1 MKRLIALAL
10 TLLLL
15 VPAGLQ
21 AQRKPDFAY
30 PKTVIADSRRAY
42 DSAAVLKG
50 LDADVS
56 VIKSL
61 LDMTVAT
68 GEINSDSLS
77 TILPLIASQASDNKR
92 LPATRALLETMQAEL
107 LMNIYN
113 QQRWQYDR
121 VNTPDEPIPT
131 DITEWSGRQFKTV
144 ITRLCDKALAEVAA
158 APRTAL
164 RDYEKVISANS
175 MTYKYFPTVADFVS
189 RKTAD
194 IFDSLGN
201 DERRRDII
209 RAAAEASQKG
219 SAPYF
224 YWMTALCNDMP
235 EEESEDGLGESK
247 KSPLEQLYLDNRSNP
262 EADYVLSRVADRYY
276 EYSKDDAW
284 LVDALRETLATRPD
298 GLWANSLQNALNRLT
313 RPNVK
318 VTAPSIVAPGKAFDV
333 KLKYGFAE
341 KCGFTI
347 YKLTAEQFANR
358 SKLSTAS
365 LRAIVKHDFNTGK
378 TTALGDTTVSVTL
391 EQPGYYMLLSN
402 LDGRQG
408 SINNAVCI
416 RVSRIIPVMVS
427 DGDKRVF
434 AVADYVSG
442 KPVVGVSVSRRV
454 SRGPWQVIGKTDVD
468 GLVSVDMPATTD
480 KNRWASVSYR
490 FTCDG
495 VTMDFNNLSDNI
507 YERDDDDDVTVR
519 GIMLTDRQL
528 YHPGDSIAWAAVIGY
543 GDNVNN
549 ATVAPD
555 LAVKVYLY
563 DANNQTVDSVAT
575 VTDRLG
581 RVNGRFMT
589 PQTGLNGTFSLLVFV
604 DGGKAKGNYA
614 ASRTVTVSD
623 FRMPV
628 FEIIDLS
635 VSRDEPT
642 KGSVTLS
649 GKALTYT
656 GMPVS
661 SATVDAEII
670 GAMRWRW
677 FTPSRTLGRVEG
689 RTDAEGRFSIVVGD
703 SLLAGSGFDN
713 FIAKITVTDAANSIA
728 QASRNFTTGR
738 PYTITAGD
746 IARAYDSSDSIKAPV
761 VVTDADG
768 KNVDIKIK
776 WQLLRIADDGEVSAG
791 VSAEGVINSTSSSS
805 IPLNG
810 LTAGNYRLSAAA
822 VDSSLAD
829 SVDVLDNFAVYS
841 LRDNTMPAD
850 SRIFVPRT
858 LVDCPADG
866 KVEILYGTPAADTYV
881 YIVTDNGAARHVSVS
896 RCSAGFHRLTVE
908 MPEVQ
913 TEGKV
918 MLFTVSDGHT
928 YRAGIRLRGY
938 DRRKL
943 TLEGESMR
951 DRLTPGSEERWTLKL
966 SDWQTRMTSGGLI
979 ATMYNKALD
988 ALESMSWIRSFGLYV
1003 PSSSVSLST
1012 VYNNGQSTAERKN
1025 IKTLKTVS
1033 LELPDFDPALNPFYI
1048 SNRIYGSRARM
1059 YNKSA
1064 MGALTGKVAGLAV
1077 EECDEVVAA
1086 EAAAPMLDAEMAQY
1100 DVVGY
1105 GTTKKTEDDSDG
1117 GAAEPQ
1123 TEAEFIYRDSE
1134 VLQGFWMPELVI
1146 GEDGKA
1152 ELTFTVPDAVTT
1164 WAFKAFAWTDDLRSA
1179 AFDRD
1184 FVASKPVMVIPQLPR
1199 FLRTGDKARVVATV
1213 YNNSGERAAVSS
1225 VIELFDTDTRRVI
1238 SSSTVTDSIDAD
1250 GSALVTIDIDAPAGV
1265 SSIGYRVRSTLG
1277 AFTDGEQSAIAIL
1290 PATEPVIESKPFY
1303 LNPGDSVYTTD
1314 IAAGK
1319 DLTATLDYTDN
1330 PAWTIITQLPG
1341 LAKGDSV
1348 TATGAAARLFGAATA
1363 AGLVR
1368 DNNDIAAVLKA
1379 WSTDPSSTALL
1390 SRLTKDESLKVA
1402 TLDETPWVEAASSD
1416 TRRMARL
1423 ALLLDPTEC
1432 QRNISRSLETLK
1444 KLNRNDGGWA
1454 WGDWSDKSSPW
1465 VTNVVLQ
1472 NLGRLK
1478 SAGYL
1483 PDDKALAEMIDRAIN
1498 YYVTSLDKD
1507 VKTDRALTFIA
1518 SMFPEHKFNLR
1529 GDRIIKATLQSIA
1542 TGWKNGNLWSK
1553 ACDAIMLNSLGYKS
1567 TAREILGSINQF
1579 GQSSKD
1585 KGLSLPSVK
1594 NVNDYADIL
1603 WAYGVIS
1610 PEAKEIDGMRQWL
1623 VLRAQATD
1631 DLGSTDPTRLIAA
1644 FAKTGSRWLTTGRNA
1659 DISIDGRGLKPD
1671 SVEYATGHI
1680 VMRLAPDAAG
1690 KSLTINRRKADAP
1703 AYGAVISQY
1712 EADPAKV
1719 KAVKTSDLSVGKR
1732 LTALRDGRWQ
1742 FVDEVKAGERIRV
1755 LLTIKNTRDLEYV
1768 TVIDRRAACLEPVD
1782 QLPGMV
1788 WSGSVGFYRENLDSS
1803 TNLFIN
1809 YLPKGTWQ
1817 LTVEMTASLSGTF
1830 TTGICTVQSQL
1841 APSITAHSAGARLIC
1856 R

>member
-1 MKRLIALAL
+1 MLMKRLIALAL
-10 TLLLL
+10 TLLLI
-15 VPAGLQ
+15 VPATLQ
-21 AQRKPDFAY
+21 AQSKPDFAY

-50 LDADVS
+50 LDADIS
-56 VIKSL
+56 LIKSL

-77 TILPLIASQASDNKR
+77 TMLPLIASQASDNKR
-92 LPATRALLETMQAEL
+92 LPATRAILETMQAEL

-121 VNTPDEPIPT
+121 VNSPDEPIPT

-144 ITRLCDKALAEVAA
+144 ITRLCDKALADAA
-158 APRTAL
+158 EAPRTAL

-189 RKTAD
+189 RKAAD
-194 IFDSLGN
+194 TFSSLGD

-235 EEESEDGLGESK
+235 VEESEDDLGDSQK
-247 KSPLEQLYLDNRSNP
+247 RRNPLEQLYLDNRANP

-276 EYSKDDAW
+276 EYAKDEAW
-284 LVDALRETLATRPD
+284 LVDALRETLAKRPD

-313 RPNVK
+313 RPNVE
-318 VTAPSIVAPGKAFDV
+318 VTAPSIVAPGNVFDV
-333 KLKYGFAE
+333 KLKYGFSG

-365 LRAIVKHDFNTGK
+365 LRTIAKHDFNTGN

-391 EQPGYYMLLSN
+391 EQPGYYMLLSS

-434 AVADYVSG
+434 AVTDYVSG
-442 KPVVGVSVSRRV
+442 KPVAGVSVSRRI
-454 SRGPWQVIGKTDVD
+454 SRGPWKVIGKTDAD
-468 GLVSVDMPATTD
+468 GLIRASMPETTD

-495 VTMDFNNLSDNI
+495 VTMNFNNLSDNI

-549 ATVAPD
+549 ATIAPD

-581 RVNGRFMT
+581 RVNGRFVT
-589 PQTGLNGTFSLLVFV
+589 PQTGLNGSFRLSVFI

-628 FEIIDLS
+628 FELTNLS
-635 VSRDEPT
+635 VSRDVPA

-649 GKALTYT
+649 GKAVTYT

-661 SATVDAEII
+661 SAAVDAEII

-713 FIAKITVTDAANSIA
+713 FIAKITVTDAASSIA

-746 IARAYDSSDSIKAPV
+746 INNAYDSAESIKAPV
-761 VVTDADG
+761 IVTDADG

-776 WQLLRIADDGEVSAG
+776 WQLRRIGTDGEVSAE
-791 VSAEGVINSTSSSS
+791 VASEGVINSTSTSAIS
-805 IPLNG
+805 LNG
-810 LTAGNYRLSAAA
+810 LIAGNYRLSVAA

-829 SVDVLDNFAVYS
+829 SVAALDNFAVYS
-841 LRDNTMPAD
+841 LRDNTMPDD

-866 KVEILYGTPAADTYV
+866 KVEILYGTPVADTYV
-881 YIVTDNGAARHVSVS
+881 YIVTDNGAERRVSVS
-896 RCSAGFHRLTVE
+896 RCSTGFHRLTID
-908 MPEVQ
+908 MPEAQ

-918 MLFTVSDGHT
+918 MLFTVCDGRT
-928 YRAGIRLRGY
+928 YNTSIRLRGY

-966 SDWQTRMTSGGLI
+966 SDWQRRMTSGGLI

-988 ALESMSWIRSFGLYV
+988 ALESMSWAQSFGLYV
-1003 PSSSVSLST
+1003 PSSAVSLST
-1012 VYNNGQSTAERKN
+1012 VYNYGQSTSERKN
-1025 IKTLKTVS
+1025 IKTLKAFS
-1033 LELPDFDPALNPFYI
+1033 LSLPDFDPALNPFYI

-1064 MGALTGKVAGLAV
+1064 MGALSGAVAELAV
-1077 EECDEVVAA
+1077 EECEEEVTADAAALMPPMAADNAVEIA
-1086 EAAAPMLDAEMAQY
+1086 EA
-1100 DVVGY
+1100 
-1105 GTTKKTEDDSDG
+1105 KTSDG
-1117 GAAEPQ
+1117 GNAAEPQ
-1123 TEAEFIYRDSE
+1123 PEAEFAYRDSE

-1146 GEDGKA
+1146 GADGKA

-1164 WAFKAFAWTDDLRSA
+1164 WAVKAFAWTDDLRA
-1179 AFDRD
+1179 AAYDRD

-1213 YNNSGERAAVSS
+1213 YNNSGERAAVNS

-1238 SSSTVTDSIDAD
+1238 SSSTVTDSIAAD
-1250 GSALVTIDIDAPAGV
+1250 GSALVSIDIEAPAGV

-1314 IAAGK
+1314 IADGK

-1341 LAKGDSV
+1341 LAKGESV

-1368 DNNDIAAVLKA
+1368 DNKDIASVLKA

-1402 TLDETPWVEAASSD
+1402 TLDETPWVEAAASD

-1432 QRNISRSLETLK
+1432 QRNISRSIETLK

-1454 WGDWSDKSSPW
+1454 WGDWSDKSSQW
-1465 VTNVVLQ
+1465 VTNIVLQ

-1483 PDDKALAEMIDRAIN
+1483 PDDKALAEMIDRAID
-1498 YYVTSLDKD
+1498 YYVSSLDER

-1542 TGWKNGNLWSK
+1542 TGWQKGDLWSK
-1553 ACDAIMLNSLGYKS
+1553 ACDALMLNSLGYKS
-1567 TAREILGSINQF
+1567 TARQILTSISQF

-1610 PEAKEIDGMRQWL
+1610 PEAKEIDSMRQWL

-1644 FAKTGSRWLTTGRNA
+1644 FAKTGSRWLKTGRNA

-1680 VMRLAPDAAG
+1680 VMRLAPDATG
-1690 KSLTINRRKADAP
+1690 KSLTINRLKADAP

-1719 KAVKTSDLSVGKR
+1719 KAVKTSDLSVEKR

>member
-1 MKRLIALAL
+1 MKRLIALAM
-10 TLLLL
+10 TLLLML
-15 VPAGLQ
+15 PAGLH
-21 AQRKPDFAY
+21 AQHKPDFAY
-30 PKTVIADSRRAY
+30 PKTVIADARRAY
-42 DSAAVLKG
+42 DAAVSLKG
-50 LDADVS
+50 LDADIN

-68 GEINSDSLS
+68 GSINADSLS
-77 TILPLIASQASDNKR
+77 TMLPLIAAQSGNDNR
-92 LPATRALLETMQAEL
+92 RRATRALLETMQAEL

-144 ITRLCDKALAEVAA
+144 ITRLCDKALADIAA
-158 APRTAL
+158 EPRTPL

-175 MTYKYFPTVADFVS
+175 MTYKYFPTVTDFVS
-189 RKTAD
+189 RKTVD
-194 IFDSLGN
+194 IFDSLG
-201 DERRRDII
+201 DDKRRREII

-224 YWMTALCNDMP
+224 YWMTALCNDIP
-235 EEESEDGLGESK
+235 EEESEDGLGKSK

-262 EADYVLSRVADRYY
+262 EADYVLSRIADRYY
-276 EYSKDDAW
+276 EYNEDEAW
-284 LVDALRETLATRPD
+284 LIDALRETLAARHD

-313 RPNVK
+313 RPNVE

-341 KCGFTI
+341 KCGCSI

-365 LRAIVKHDFNTGK
+365 LRAIAKHEFNTGK
-378 TTALGDTTVSVTL
+378 TISVGDTTVSVTL

-442 KPVVGVSVSRRV
+442 KPVAGVSVSRRV
-454 SRGPWQVIGKTDVD
+454 SRGPWQVIGKTDAD

-507 YERDDDDDVTVR
+507 YERDNDDDVTVR

-543 GDNVNN
+543 GEDVNN

-563 DANNQTVDSVAT
+563 NTNNQTVDSVAA

-581 RVNGRFMT
+581 RVNGRFVT
-589 PQTGLNGTFSLLVFV
+589 PQTGLNGSFRLSVFV
-604 DGGKAKGNYA
+604 DSGKAKGNYA

-628 FEIIDLS
+628 FELTDLS
-635 VSRDEPT
+635 VSRDVPS

-649 GKALTYT
+649 GKAVTYT

-661 SATVDAEII
+661 SAAIDAEII

-689 RTDAEGRFSIVVGD
+689 RTDAEGRFSIVVSD

-713 FIAKITVTDAANSIA
+713 FIAKITATDAANSIA

-746 IARAYDSSDSIKAPV
+746 INNAYDSAESIKFPI

-776 WQLLRIADDGEVSAG
+776 WQLRRVADDGEVSAD
-791 VSAEGVINSTSSSS
+791 VAAEGVINSTSASS
-805 IPLNG
+805 IQLNG

-822 VDSSLAD
+822 FDNSLAD
-829 SVDVLDNFAVYS
+829 SVDALDNFAVYS
-841 LRDNTMPAD
+841 LRDNTMPDD
-850 SRIFVPRT
+850 SRIFVPRS
-858 LVDCPADG
+858 LIDCPADG
-866 KVEILYGTPAADTYV
+866 KVEILYGTPAPDTYV
-881 YIVTDNGAARHVSVS
+881 YIVTDNGAERRVSVS
-896 RCSAGFHRLTVE
+896 RCDAGFHRLTVD
-908 MPEVQ
+908 MPEAQ

-918 MLFTVSDGHT
+918 MLFTICNGRT
-928 YRAGIRLRGY
+928 YNTSIRLRGY

-966 SDWQTRMTSGGLI
+966 TDWQSRMTSGGLI

-1077 EECDEVVAA
+1077 EEWEEEVTAD
-1086 EAAAPMLDAEMAQY
+1086 AAAPMPPMATDNAVEIAEA
-1100 DVVGY
+1100 
-1105 GTTKKTEDDSDG
+1105 KTSDG
-1117 GAAEPQ
+1117 GNAAEPQ
-1123 TEAEFIYRDSE
+1123 PDAEFVYRDSE
-1134 VLQGFWMPELVI
+1134 MLQGFWMPELVI
-1146 GEDGKA
+1146 GADGKA
-1152 ELTFTVPDAVTT
+1152 GLTFTVPDAVTT
-1164 WAFKAFAWTDDLRSA
+1164 WAFKAFAWTDNLRA
-1179 AFDRD
+1179 ADFGRD

-1199 FLRTGDKARVVATV
+1199 FLRSGDKARVVATV

-1250 GSALVTIDIDAPAGV
+1250 GSALVGIDIEAPAGV

-1314 IAAGK
+1314 IADGK

-1341 LAKGDSV
+1341 LAKGESV

-1368 DNNDIAAVLKA
+1368 DNKDIASVLKT

-1390 SRLTKDESLKVA
+1390 SRLTKDESLKAA
-1402 TLDETPWVEAASSD
+1402 TLYETPWVEAAASD

-1432 QRNISRSLETLK
+1432 QRNISRSIETLK
-1444 KLNRNDGGWA
+1444 KLNRHDGGWA

-1483 PDDKALAEMIDRAIN
+1483 PDDKALAEMTDRAID

-1542 TGWKNGNLWSK
+1542 IGWQKGDLWSK
-1553 ACDAIMLNSLGYKS
+1553 ACDALMLNSLGYKS

-1690 KSLTINRRKADAP
+1690 KSLTINRLKADAP

-1719 KAVKTSDLSVGKR
+1719 KAVKTSDLSVEKR

-1742 FVDEVKAGERIRV
+1742 FVDEVRAGERIRV

-1788 WSGSVGFYRENLDSS
+1788 WGGSVGFYRENLDSS

-1817 LTVEMTASLSGTF
+1817 LTVEMAASLSGTF

-1841 APSITAHSAGARLIC
+1841 APSITAHSAGSRLIC

>member
-1 MKRLIALAL
+1 MKRLIALAM
-10 TLLLL
+10 TMLLML
-15 VPAGLQ
+15 PAGLH
-21 AQRKPDFAY
+21 AQHKPDFAY
-30 PKTVIADSRRAY
+30 PKTVIADARRAY
-42 DSAAVLKG
+42 DAAVSLKG
-50 LDADVS
+50 LDADIS

-77 TILPLIASQASDNKR
+77 TMLPLIASQASDNKR

-144 ITRLCDKALAEVAA
+144 ITRLCDKALADVA

-175 MTYKYFPTVADFVS
+175 MTYKYFPTVTDFVS
-189 RKTAD
+189 RKAAD
-194 IFDSLGN
+194 IFDSLGD

-209 RAAAEASQKG
+209 RTAAEASQKG

-235 EEESEDGLGESK
+235 EEESKDGLGESK

-262 EADYVLSRVADRYY
+262 EADYVLSRIADRYY

-313 RPNVK
+313 RPNVEI
-318 VTAPSIVAPGKAFDV
+318 TAPSIVAPGKAFDV
-333 KLKYGFAE
+333 KLKYGFAD

-365 LRAIVKHDFNTGK
+365 LQSVAKRDFNTGS
-378 TTALGDTTVSVTL
+378 AIAMGDTSVSVTL

-402 LDGRQG
+402 LDGHQG

-442 KPVVGVSVSRRV
+442 KPVVGVSVSRRT
-454 SRGPWQVIGKTDVD
+454 SRGPWQVIGKTDAD
-468 GLVSVDMPATTD
+468 GLVRVDMPPTTD

-490 FTCDG
+490 FTCDD

-507 YERDDDDDVTVR
+507 YERDDDEDVTVR

-543 GDNVNN
+543 GDDVNS

-563 DANNQTVDSVAT
+563 DANNQTVDSVAA

-589 PQTGLNGTFSLLVFV
+589 PQTGLNGSFRLSVFV

-628 FEIIDLS
+628 FELTDLS
-635 VSRDEPT
+635 ISRDVPS

-649 GKALTYT
+649 GKAVTYT

-661 SATVDAEII
+661 SAAVDAEII

-677 FTPSRTLGRVEG
+677 FTPSRTLGRVKG
-689 RTDAEGRFSIVVGD
+689 RTDAEGRFSIVVSD

-713 FIAKITVTDAANSIA
+713 FIAKITVSDAAKSIA

-746 IARAYDSSDSIKAPV
+746 INNAYDSSESIKAPI

-776 WQLLRIADDGEVSAG
+776 WQLRRVGADDEVSAD
-791 VSAEGVINSTSSSS
+791 VAAEGVINSTSASS

-822 VDSSLAD
+822 VDNSLAD
-829 SVDVLDNFAVYS
+829 SVAALDDFAVYS
-841 LRDNTMPAD
+841 LKDNTMPDD

-866 KVEILYGTPAADTYV
+866 KVEILYGTPTADTYV
-881 YIVTDNGAARHVSVS
+881 YIVTDNGSARRVSVS

-908 MPEVQ
+908 MPEAQ

-918 MLFTVSDGHT
+918 MLFTICNGRT
-928 YRAGIRLRGY
+928 YNTSIRLRGY
-938 DRRKL
+938 DGRKL

-966 SDWQTRMTSGGLI
+966 SDWQSRMTSGGLI

-988 ALESMSWIRSFGLYV
+988 ALESMSWAQSFGLYV
-1003 PSSSVSLST
+1003 PSSAVSLST
-1012 VYNNGQSTAERKN
+1012 VYNYGQSTSERKN
-1025 IKTLKTVS
+1025 IKMLKAFS
-1033 LELPDFDPALNPFYI
+1033 LSLPDFDPALNPFYI
-1048 SNRIYGSRARM
+1048 SNRIYGSRVRM
-1059 YNKSA
+1059 HNKSA
-1064 MGALTGKVAGLAV
+1064 MGALSGAVAGLAV
-1077 EECDEVVAA
+1077 EECEEEVTAD
-1086 EAAAPMLDAEMAQY
+1086 AAAPMPPMATDNAVEIAEA
-1100 DVVGY
+1100 
-1105 GTTKKTEDDSDG
+1105 KTSDG
-1117 GAAEPQ
+1117 GNAAEPQ
-1123 TEAEFIYRDSE
+1123 PEAEFAYRDSE
-1134 VLQGFWMPELVI
+1134 ALQGFWMPELVI
-1146 GEDGKA
+1146 DADGKA
-1152 ELTFTVPDAVTT
+1152 GLTFTVPDAVTT
-1164 WAFKAFAWTDDLRSA
+1164 WAFKAFAWTDDLRAA

-1213 YNNSGERAAVSS
+1213 YNNSGERSAVSS

-1238 SSSTVTDSIDAD
+1238 SSSTVTESIDAD
-1250 GSALVTIDIDAPAGV
+1250 GSALVGIDIEAPAGV

-1303 LNPGDSVYTTD
+1303 LNPGDSIYSTV

-1330 PAWTIITQLPG
+1330 PAWIIITQLPG
-1341 LAKGDSV
+1341 LAKGESV

-1368 DNNDIAAVLKA
+1368 DNKDIASVLKT
-1379 WSTDPSSTALL
+1379 WSTDPSSTVLL
-1390 SRLTKDESLKVA
+1390 SRLTKDESLKAA
-1402 TLDETPWVEAASSD
+1402 TLYETPWVEAAASD

-1432 QRNISRSLETLK
+1432 QRNISRSIETLK
-1444 KLNRNDGGWA
+1444 KLNRHDGGWA

-1483 PDDKALAEMIDRAIN
+1483 PDDKALAEMTDRAID

-1542 TGWKNGNLWSK
+1542 TGWKSGDLWSK
-1553 ACDAIMLNSLGYKS
+1553 ACDALMLNSLGYKS

-1690 KSLTINRRKADAP
+1690 KPLTINRRKADAP

-1719 KAVKTSDLSVGKR
+1719 KAVKTSDLSVEKR

-1742 FVDEVKAGERIRV
+1742 FVDEVRAGERIRV

-1768 TVIDRRAACLEPVD
+1768 TIIDRRAACLEPVD

-1788 WSGSVGFYRENLDSS
+1788 WSGAVGFYRENLDSS

-1817 LTVEMTASLSGTF
+1817 LTVEMTASMSGTF

>member
-42 DSAAVLKG
+42 DSAVVLKG

-68 GEINSDSLS
+68 GSINSDSLS
-77 TILPLIASQASDNKR
+77 TMLPLIALQASDNKR

-131 DITEWSGRQFKTV
+131 DITDWSGRQFKTV
-144 ITRLCDKALAEVAA
+144 ITRLCDKALADAAA
-158 APRTAL
+158 APRTSL
-164 RDYEKVISANS
+164 RNYEKVISANS

-189 RKTAD
+189 RKIAD

-313 RPNVK
+313 RPNVE

-333 KLKYGFAE
+333 KLKYGFAD

-365 LRAIVKHDFNTGK
+365 LRTIAKHDFNTGK

-391 EQPGYYMLLSN
+391 ERQGYYMLLSS

-442 KPVVGVSVSRRV
+442 KPVAGVSVSRRV
-454 SRGPWQVIGKTDVD
+454 SRGPWQVIGKTDAD

-480 KNRWASVSYR
+480 KNRWASVSYH

-543 GDNVNN
+543 GDDVNN

-563 DANNQTVDSVAT
+563 DANNQTVDSIAT

-589 PQTGLNGTFSLLVFV
+589 PQTGLNGSFRLSVFV

-628 FEIIDLS
+628 FELTDLS
-635 VSRDEPT
+635 VSRDVPS

-649 GKALTYT
+649 GKAVTYT

-661 SATVDAEII
+661 SAAVDAEII

-689 RTDAEGRFSIVVGD
+689 RTDADGRFSIVVGD

-713 FIAKITVTDAANSIA
+713 FIARITVTDAANSIA
-728 QASRNFTTGR
+728 EASRNFTTGR

-776 WQLLRIADDGEVSAG
+776 WQLLRIAADGEASAA
-791 VSAEGVINSTSSSS
+791 VAAEGVINSVSASS
-805 IPLNG
+805 ISLNG
-810 LTAGNYRLSAAA
+810 LAAGNYRLSATA

-829 SVDVLDNFAVYS
+829 SVAALDDFAVYS
-841 LRDNTMPAD
+841 LKDNTMPD
-850 SRIFVPRT
+850 NNRIFVPRT

-866 KVEILYGTPAADTYV
+866 KVEIIYGTPAADTYV
-881 YIVTDNGAARHVSVS
+881 YIVTDNGAERRVSVS
-896 RCSAGFHRLTVE
+896 RCDAGFHRVIVD
-908 MPEVQ
+908 MPETQ
-913 TEGKV
+913 TDGKV
-918 MLFTVSDGHT
+918 TLFAVSDGRT
-928 YRAGIRLRGY
+928 YNVDIRLRGY

-966 SDWQTRMTSGGLI
+966 SDWQSRMTSGGLI

-988 ALESMSWIRSFGLYV
+988 ALESMSWTQSFGLYV

-1012 VYNNGQSTAERKN
+1012 VYSHGQSTYERKN
-1025 IKTLKTVS
+1025 IKTLKTIS
-1033 LELPDFDPALNPFYI
+1033 LTLPDFDPTLSPIYI
-1048 SNRIYGSRARM
+1048 SNRIYGASARM
-1059 YNKSA
+1059 YSKSA

-1077 EECDEVVAA
+1077 EDCEEEVTAD
-1086 EAAAPMLDAEMAQY
+1086 AAAPMPPMATDNAVEIAEEKTADGGNATEPQPDAEF
-1100 DVVGY
+1100 V
-1105 GTTKKTEDDSDG
+1105 
-1117 GAAEPQ
+1117 
-1123 TEAEFIYRDSE
+1123 YRDSE
-1134 VLQGFWMPELVI
+1134 VLQGFWMPDLVI
-1146 GEDGKA
+1146 DADGKA
-1152 ELTFTVPDAVTT
+1152 GLTFTVPDAVTT
-1164 WAFKAFAWTDDLRSA
+1164 WAFKAFAWTDDLRA
-1179 AFDRD
+1179 AAYDRD

-1213 YNNSGERAAVSS
+1213 YNNSGERAAVNSI
-1225 VIELFDTDTRRVI
+1225 IELFDTDTRRVI

-1265 SSIGYRVRSTLG
+1265 PSIGYRVRSTLG

-1314 IAAGK
+1314 IAASK

-1341 LAKGDSV
+1341 LAKGESV

-1368 DNNDIAAVLKA
+1368 DNKDIAGVLKA

-1402 TLDETPWVEAASSD
+1402 TLDETPWVEAATSD
-1416 TRRMARL
+1416 TRRMTRL
-1423 ALLLDPTEC
+1423 ALLLDPIEC
-1432 QRNISRSLETLK
+1432 QRNISRSIETLK
-1444 KLNRNDGGWA
+1444 KLNRTDGGWA

-1483 PDDKALAEMIDRAIN
+1483 PDDKSLAEMTDRAID

-1542 TGWKNGNLWSK
+1542 TGWKSGDLWSK

-1567 TAREILGSINQF
+1567 TAREILGSISQF
-1579 GQSSKD
+1579 SQSSKD

-1690 KSLTINRRKADAP
+1690 KSLTINRLKADAP

-1719 KAVKTSDLSVGKR
+1719 KAVKTSDLSVEKR

>member
-30 PKTVIADSRRAY
+30 PKTVIADSRRSY
-42 DSAAVLKG
+42 DSAVVLKG

-68 GEINSDSLS
+68 GSINSDSLS
-77 TILPLIASQASDNKR
+77 TMLPLIASQASDNKR

-107 LMNIYN
+107 LINIYN

-144 ITRLCDKALAEVAA
+144 ITRLCDKALADASA

-164 RDYEKVISANS
+164 RDFEKVISANS

-189 RKTAD
+189 RKSAD
-194 IFDSLGN
+194 IFDSLGD

-224 YWMTALCNDMP
+224 YWMAALCNDMP

-276 EYSKDDAW
+276 EYSEDDAW

-333 KLKYGFAE
+333 KLKYGFAD

-365 LRAIVKHDFNTGK
+365 LRTIAKHDFNTGK

-391 EQPGYYMLLSN
+391 ERQGYYMLLSS

-442 KPVVGVSVSRRV
+442 KPVAGVSVSRRV
-454 SRGPWQVIGKTDVD
+454 SRGPWQVIGKTDAD

-543 GDNVNN
+543 GDDVNN

-555 LAVKVYLY
+555 LSVKVYLY
-563 DANNQTVDSVAT
+563 DANNQTVDSVDT

-589 PQTGLNGTFSLLVFV
+589 PQTGLNGSFRLSVFV

-628 FEIIDLS
+628 FELTGLS

-649 GKALTYT
+649 GKAVTYT

-661 SATVDAEII
+661 SAAVDAEII

-677 FTPSRTLGRVEG
+677 FSPSRSLGHVDG
-689 RTDAEGRFSIVVGD
+689 RTDADGRFSIVVRD

-746 IARAYDSSDSIKAPV
+746 INNAYDSAELIKAPV
-761 VVTDADG
+761 IVTDADG

-776 WQLLRIADDGEVSAG
+776 WQLRRVAADGEASAA
-791 VSAEGVINSTSSSS
+791 VAAEGVINSVSASS
-805 IPLNG
+805 ISLNG
-810 LTAGNYRLSAAA
+810 LAAGNYRLSATA

-829 SVDVLDNFAVYS
+829 SVDALDNFAVYS

-850 SRIFVPRT
+850 NRIFVPRT

-866 KVEILYGTPAADTYV
+866 KVEIIYGTPAADTYV
-881 YIVTDNGAARHVSVS
+881 YIVTVNGVERRVSVS
-896 RCSAGFHRLTVE
+896 RCDAGFHRLTID
-908 MPEVQ
+908 MPEAQ

-918 MLFTVSDGHT
+918 MLFTVCDGRT
-928 YRAGIRLRGY
+928 YNTSIRLRGY

-966 SDWQTRMTSGGLI
+966 SDWQSRMTSGGLI

-988 ALESMSWIRSFGLYV
+988 ALESMSWTRSFGLYV

-1012 VYNNGQSTAERKN
+1012 VYSHGQSTYERKN
-1025 IKTLKTVS
+1025 VKTLKTIS
-1033 LELPDFDPALNPFYI
+1033 LTLPDFDPTLSPIYI
-1048 SNRIYGSRARM
+1048 SNRIYGASARM
-1059 YNKSA
+1059 YSKSA

-1077 EECDEVVAA
+1077 EDCEEEVTAD
-1086 EAAAPMLDAEMAQY
+1086 AAAPMPPMAADNAVEIAEE
-1100 DVVGY
+1100 
-1105 GTTKKTEDDSDG
+1105 KTADG
-1117 GAAEPQ
+1117 GNAAEPQ
-1123 TEAEFIYRDSE
+1123 TEAEFVYRDSE
-1134 VLQGFWMPELVI
+1134 VLQAFWMPELVI
-1146 GEDGKA
+1146 GADGKA

-1164 WAFKAFAWTDDLRSA
+1164 WAFKAFAWTDDLRAA

-1265 SSIGYRVRSTLG
+1265 SSIGYRVCSTLG

-1314 IAAGK
+1314 IADGK

-1341 LAKGDSV
+1341 LAKGESV

-1368 DNNDIAAVLKA
+1368 DNKDIAGVLNV

-1423 ALLLDPTEC
+1423 ALLLDPIEC
-1432 QRNISRSLETLK
+1432 QRNISRSIETLK

-1465 VTNVVLQ
+1465 ATNVVLQ

-1483 PDDKALAEMIDRAIN
+1483 PDDKALNDMIDRAID
-1498 YYVTSLDKD
+1498 YYVASLDKD

-1542 TGWKNGNLWSK
+1542 TGWKRGNLWSK
-1553 ACDAIMLNSLGYKS
+1553 ACDALMLNSLGYKS
-1567 TAREILGSINQF
+1567 TARQILGSISQF
-1579 GQSSKD
+1579 GQTSES
-1585 KGLSLPSVK
+1585 KGLSMPSVK
-1594 NVNDYADIL
+1594 NINDYADIL

-1623 VLRAQATD
+1623 VLRAQATES
-1631 DLGSTDPTRLIAA
+1631 LGSTDPTRLIAA
-1644 FAKTGSRWLTTGRNA
+1644 FARTGSRWLTTGRNA
-1659 DISIDGRGLKPD
+1659 DISIDDSVLKPD

-1690 KSLTINRRKADAP
+1690 KTLTINRRKADAP
-1703 AYGAVISQY
+1703 AYGAVISQF

-1719 KAVKTSDLSVGKR
+1719 KAVKTSDLSVEKR
-1732 LTALRDGRWQ
+1732 LTALRNGRWQ

-1788 WSGSVGFYRENLDSS
+1788 WSGAVGFYRENLDSS

-1817 LTVEMTASLSGTF
+1817 LTAEMTASLSGTF

>member
-1 MKRLIALAL
+1 MKRLIALAM
-10 TLLLL
+10 TMLLML
-15 VPAGLQ
+15 PAGLH
-21 AQRKPDFAY
+21 AQHKPDFAY
-30 PKTVIADSRRAY
+30 PKTVIADARRAY
-42 DSAAVLKG
+42 DAAVSLKG
-50 LDADVS
+50 LDSDIS

-68 GEINSDSLS
+68 GSINADSLS
-77 TILPLIASQASDNKR
+77 TMLPLIAAQSGNDNR
-92 LPATRALLETMQAEL
+92 RRATRALLKTMQAEL

-121 VNTPDEPIPT
+121 VNTPDEPLPA
-131 DITEWSGRQFKTV
+131 DITEWSGRQFKAV
-144 ITRLCDKALAEVAA
+144 ITRLCDKALADVAA

-164 RDYEKVISANS
+164 RDYENVISANS
-175 MTYKYFPTVADFVS
+175 MIYKYFPTVADFIS
-189 RKTAD
+189 RKSAD
-194 IFDSLGN
+194 TFDSLGN
-201 DERRRDII
+201 DKRRRDII

-262 EADYVLSRVADRYY
+262 EADYVLSRIADRYY

-298 GLWANSLQNALNRLT
+298 GLWANSMQNALNRLT
-313 RPNVK
+313 QPNVEIS
-318 VTAPSIVAPGKAFDV
+318 APSVVAPGKAFDV
-333 KLKYGFAE
+333 KLKYGFAD

-365 LRAIVKHDFNTGK
+365 LQSVAKRDFNTGS
-378 TTALGDTTVSVTL
+378 AIAMGDTSVSVTL
-391 EQPGYYMLLSN
+391 ERQGYYMLLSS

-408 SINNAVCI
+408 RINNAVCI
-416 RVSRIIPVMVS
+416 RVSRIIPVLVS

-434 AVADYVSG
+434 AVTDYVSG
-442 KPVVGVSVSRRV
+442 KPVAGVSVSRRV
-454 SRGPWQVIGKTDVD
+454 SRGPWQVIGKTDAD
-468 GLVSVDMPATTD
+468 GLVRVDMPPTTD
-480 KNRWASVSYR
+480 KNRWASISYR

-549 ATVAPD
+549 ATVAPN

-563 DANNQTVDSVAT
+563 DANNQTVDSVAA

-589 PQTGLNGTFSLLVFV
+589 PQTGLNGSFRLSVFV

-623 FRMPV
+623 FRMPS
-628 FEIIDLS
+628 FELTDLS
-635 VSRDEPT
+635 VSRDVPS

-649 GKALTYT
+649 GKAVTYT

-661 SATVDAEII
+661 SAAVDAEII

-689 RTDAEGRFSIVVGD
+689 RTDAEGRFSIIVSD

-713 FIAKITVTDAANSIA
+713 FIAKITVTDAASSIA

-746 IARAYDSSDSIKAPV
+746 INNAYDSSESIKAPI

-768 KNVDIKIK
+768 KNVDIKIR
-776 WQLLRIADDGEVSAG
+776 WQLRRVGADDEVSADIA
-791 VSAEGVINSTSSSS
+791 AEGVINSTSASS
-805 IPLNG
+805 ISLRG
-810 LTAGNYRLSAAA
+810 LAAGNYRLSAAA
-822 VDSSLAD
+822 VDNSLAD
-829 SVDVLDNFAVYS
+829 SVAALDDFAVYS
-841 LRDNTMPAD
+841 LKDNTMPD
-850 SRIFVPRT
+850 NNRIFVPRT

-866 KVEILYGTPAADTYV
+866 KVEILYGTPTADTYV
-881 YIVTDNGAARHVSVS
+881 YIVTDNGAERRVSLT
-896 RCSAGFHRLTVE
+896 RCDAGFHRVTVD
-908 MPEVQ
+908 MPEAQ
-913 TEGKV
+913 TDGKA
-918 MLFTVSDGHT
+918 MLFAVCDGRT
-928 YRAGIRLRGY
+928 YRAEIRLRGY

-951 DRLTPGSEERWTLKL
+951 DRLTPGSQERWTLKL
-966 SDWQTRMTSGGLI
+966 CDWQSRMTSGGLI

-988 ALESMSWIRSFGLYV
+988 ALESMSWTQSFGLYV
-1003 PSSSVSLST
+1003 PSSAVSLST
-1012 VYNNGQSTAERKN
+1012 VYNYGQSTSERRN
-1025 IKTLKTVS
+1025 IKTLKAYS
-1033 LELPDFDPALNPFYI
+1033 LSLPDFDPALNSFYI
-1048 SNRIYGSRARM
+1048 SNRIYGASARM
-1059 YNKSA
+1059 YSKSA
-1064 MGALTGKVAGLAV
+1064 MGALSGKVTGLAV
-1077 EECDEVVAA
+1077 EECEEVVVAD
-1086 EAAAPMLDAEMAQY
+1086 AAAPMAAKTTTENA
-1100 DVVGY
+1100 VV
-1105 GTTKKTEDDSDG
+1105 TNADND
-1117 GAAEPQ
+1117 GAAEPRP
-1123 TEAEFIYRDSE
+1123 ESEFIYRDSE

-1164 WAFKAFAWTDDLRSA
+1164 WAFRAFGWTDDLRAA

-1199 FLRTGDKARVVATV
+1199 FLRSGDKARVVATV

-1314 IAAGK
+1314 IADGK

-1341 LAKGDSV
+1341 LAKGESV
-1348 TATGAAARLFGAATA
+1348 TATSAAARLFGAATA
-1363 AGLVR
+1363 AGLVS
-1368 DNNDIAAVLKA
+1368 DNKDIAGVLKA

-1390 SRLTKDESLKVA
+1390 SRLTKDESLKAA
-1402 TLDETPWVEAASSD
+1402 TLVETPWVEAAASD

-1423 ALLLDPTEC
+1423 ALLLDPAEC
-1432 QRNISRSLETLK
+1432 QRNISRSIETLK
-1444 KLNRNDGGWA
+1444 KLNRHDGGWA
-1454 WGDWSDKSSPW
+1454 WGDWSDKSSQW
-1465 VTNVVLQ
+1465 VTNIVLQ

-1483 PDDKALAEMIDRAIN
+1483 PDDKALAEMIERAID
-1498 YYVTSLDKD
+1498 YYVSSLDER

-1542 TGWKNGNLWSK
+1542 TGWQKGDLWSK
-1553 ACDAIMLNSLGYKS
+1553 ACDALMLNSLGYKS
-1567 TAREILGSINQF
+1567 TARQILTSISQF
-1579 GQSSKD
+1579 GQPSES
-1585 KGLSLPSVK
+1585 KGLSMPSVK

-1623 VLRAQATD
+1623 MLRAQATES
-1631 DLGSTDPTRLIAA
+1631 LGSTDPTRLIAA
-1644 FAKTGSRWLTTGRNA
+1644 FATTGSRWLTTGRNA
-1659 DISIDGRGLKPD
+1659 DFSVDGNGLTPD

-1719 KAVKTSDLSVGKR
+1719 KAVKTSDLSVEKR

-1768 TVIDRRAACLEPVD
+1768 TVIDNRAACLEPVD

-1788 WSGSVGFYRENLDSS
+1788 WSGAVGFYRENLDSS

-1841 APSITAHSAGARLIC
+1841 APSITAHSAGSRLIC

>member
-1 MKRLIALAL
+1 MKRLIALAM
-10 TLLLL
+10 TMLLML
-15 VPAGLQ
+15 PAGLH
-21 AQRKPDFAY
+21 AQHKPDFAY
-30 PKTVIADSRRAY
+30 PKTVIADARRAY
-42 DSAAVLKG
+42 DAAVSLKG
-50 LDADVS
+50 LDADIS

-77 TILPLIASQASDNKR
+77 TMLPLIASQASDNKR

-121 VNTPDEPIPT
+121 VNTPDEPLPT
-131 DITEWSGRQFKTV
+131 DITEWSGRQFKNV
-144 ITRLCDKALAEVAA
+144 ITRLCDKAPADVAS
-158 APRTAL
+158 PRTAL
-164 RDYEKVISANS
+164 RDYEKVITANS
-175 MTYKYFPTVADFVS
+175 MTYKYFPTVTDFVS
-189 RKTAD
+189 RKAAD
-194 IFDSLGN
+194 IFDSLGD

-209 RAAAEASQKG
+209 RTAAEASQKG

-262 EADYVLSRVADRYY
+262 EADYVLSRIADRYY

-313 RPNVK
+313 RPNVEI
-318 VTAPSIVAPGKAFDV
+318 TAPSIVAPGKSFDV
-333 KLKYGFAE
+333 KLKYGFAD

-365 LRAIVKHDFNTGK
+365 LRAIAKHDFNTGK
-378 TTALGDTTVSVTL
+378 TTVLGDTTVSVTL
-391 EQPGYYMLLSN
+391 EQTGYYMLLSN
-402 LDGRQG
+402 LDGHQG

-416 RVSRIIPVMVS
+416 RVSRIIPVLVS

-442 KPVVGVSVSRRV
+442 KPVVGVSVSRRI

-468 GLVSVDMPATTD
+468 GIVSVDMPATTD
-480 KNRWASVSYR
+480 KNRWASISYR

-507 YERDDDDDVTVR
+507 YERDDDEDVTVR

-543 GDNVNN
+543 GDDVNS

-563 DANNQTVDSVAT
+563 DANNQTVDSVAA
-575 VTDRLG
+575 VTDRIG

-589 PQTGLNGTFSLLVFV
+589 PQTGLNGSFRLSVFV

-628 FEIIDLS
+628 FEITDLS
-635 VSRDEPT
+635 VSRDVPS

-649 GKALTYT
+649 GKAVTYT

-661 SATVDAEII
+661 SAAVDAEII

-677 FTPSRTLGRVEG
+677 FTPSRTLDRVEG
-689 RTDAEGRFSIVVGD
+689 RTDAEGRFSIVVSD

-713 FIAKITVTDAANSIA
+713 FIAKITVTDAAKSIA

-746 IARAYDSSDSIKAPV
+746 INNAYDSSESIKAPI

-776 WQLLRIADDGEVSAG
+776 WQLRRVGADDEVSAD
-791 VSAEGVINSTSSSS
+791 VAAEGVINSTSASS

-822 VDSSLAD
+822 VDNSLAD
-829 SVDVLDNFAVYS
+829 SVAALDDFAVYS
-841 LRDNTMPAD
+841 LKDNTMPDD

-866 KVEILYGTPAADTYV
+866 KVEILYGTPTADTYV
-881 YIVTDNGAARHVSVS
+881 YIVTDNGAERRVSLT
-896 RCSAGFHRLTVE
+896 RCDAGFHRVTVD
-908 MPEVQ
+908 MPEAQ

-918 MLFTVSDGHT
+918 MLFAVRDGRT
-928 YRAGIRLRGY
+928 YRAEIRLRGY

-966 SDWQTRMTSGGLI
+966 SDWQSRMTSGGLI
-979 ATMYNKALD
+979 ATMYHKALD
-988 ALESMSWIRSFGLYV
+988 ALESMSWAQSFGLYV

-1012 VYNNGQSTAERKN
+1012 VYNYGQSTSERRN
-1025 IKTLKTVS
+1025 IKTLKAYS
-1033 LELPDFDPALNPFYI
+1033 LSLPDFDPALNSFYI
-1048 SNRIYGSRARM
+1048 SNRIYCASARM
-1059 YNKSA
+1059 YSKSA
-1064 MGALTGKVAGLAV
+1064 MGALSGKVTGLAV
-1077 EECDEVVAA
+1077 EECEEVVVAD
-1086 EAAAPMLDAEMAQY
+1086 AAAPMAAKTTTENA
-1100 DVVGY
+1100 VV
-1105 GTTKKTEDDSDG
+1105 TNDDND
-1117 GAAEPQ
+1117 GAAEPRP
-1123 TEAEFIYRDSE
+1123 EAEFAYRDSE

-1146 GEDGKA
+1146 GADGKA

-1164 WAFKAFAWTDDLRSA
+1164 WAFKALAWTDDLRAA
-1179 AFDRD
+1179 AFDRN
-1184 FVASKPVMVIPQLPR
+1184 FVASKPVMVILQLPR

-1250 GSALVTIDIDAPAGV
+1250 GSALVGIDIEAPAGV

-1314 IAAGK
+1314 IADGK

-1341 LAKGDSV
+1341 LAKGESV

-1368 DNNDIAAVLKA
+1368 DNKDIASVLKT
-1379 WSTDPSSTALL
+1379 WSTDPSSTVLL
-1390 SRLTKDESLKVA
+1390 SRLTKDESLKAA
-1402 TLDETPWVEAASSD
+1402 TLYETPWVEAAASD

-1432 QRNISRSLETLK
+1432 QRNISRSIETLK
-1444 KLNRNDGGWA
+1444 KLNRHDGGWA

-1483 PDDKALAEMIDRAIN
+1483 PDDKALAEMTDRAID

-1542 TGWKNGNLWSK
+1542 TGWESGDLWSK
-1553 ACDAIMLNSLGYKS
+1553 ACDALMLNSLGYKS

-1690 KSLTINRRKADAP
+1690 KSLTINRLKADAP

-1719 KAVKTSDLSVGKR
+1719 KAVKTSDLSVEKR

-1742 FVDEVKAGERIRV
+1742 FVDEVRAGERIRV

-1768 TVIDRRAACLEPVD
+1768 TIIDRRAACLEPVD

-1788 WSGSVGFYRENLDSS
+1788 WSGAVGFYRENLDSS

-1817 LTVEMTASLSGTF
+1817 LTVEMTASMSGTF